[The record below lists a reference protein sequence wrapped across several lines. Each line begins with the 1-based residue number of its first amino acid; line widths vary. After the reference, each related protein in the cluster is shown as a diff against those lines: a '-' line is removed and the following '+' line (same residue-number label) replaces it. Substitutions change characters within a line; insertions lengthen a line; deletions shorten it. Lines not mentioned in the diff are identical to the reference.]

1 MIEFQTDT
9 QPVFRAISDPTRRAI
24 IGLLAQGDM
33 SVNEIVRRFDISR
46 PGIAKHL
53 GILQEGNL
61 ITVEPRGRER
71 INSLEPNTLKVVA
84 DWLAYY
90 SRFWD
95 AALSDLKTAVETD
108 L

>member
-1 MIEFQTDT
+1 MREFQADT

-33 SVNEIVRRFDISR
+33 TVNEIAGQFDISR

-53 GILQEGNL
+53 GVLEAGNL
-61 ITVEPRGRER
+61 ITVKPRGRER
-71 INSLEPNTLKVVA
+71 INSLEPDTLKVVA